1 MLKWT
6 ARAFALAAALQ
17 LGSAHAQEADVESDV
32 ELIPP
37 GPAESESD
45 ADVDAPPALDAPEQL
60 SDDPLPAEDAPP
72 SVEEAQDEAREDL
85 RDARDAQQEAIER
98 DAIERES
105 RFRPEALPP
114 AAGDLQIDEGVR
126 AATSNLNID
135 DETRSRYRWH
145 HGEWWFKT
153 RSGGWKFYRDGRW
166 QDFDPT
172 TYSAPAPGLL
182 YGSGSSFSPSYSGGF
197 SPSYGSG
204 FSGAYIGPQTY
215 GAGGGY
221 YYGSRPYATT
231 RNFGVYRPDY
241 EGFDGRYYRGGYGG
255 RVYGN
260 NFYGP
265 GYGYGPGF
273 QGYDPGADRYYGYGT
288 FGRPYSIDGD
298 RYRGG
303 VIGSEIGGRLG
314 GRAGAILGGAI
325 GADAAD

>member
-17 LGSAHAQEADVESDV
+17 LGSAYAQETDVESDV

-37 GPAESESD
+37 GPAEPESEAD
-45 ADVDAPPALDAPEQL
+45 ADPPPALDAPEQL
-60 SDDPLPAEDAPP
+60 TEDPLPAEDAPP

-98 DAIERES
+98 DAELDAIERES
-105 RFRPEALPP
+105 RFRPEAAPP
-114 AAGDLQIDEGVR
+114 AAQDLQIDEGVR
-126 AATSNLNID
+126 AATSDLDID

-145 HGEWWFKT
+145 NGEWWFKT
-153 RSGGWKFYRDGRW
+153 RSGGWKFHRDGQW

-172 TYSAPAPGLL
+172 TYGAPAPGLI
-182 YGSGSSFSPSYSGGF
+182 YGSGSFGPSYD
-197 SPSYGSG
+197 SG
-204 FSGAYIGPQTY
+204 FSGGYVGPQTY
-215 GAGGGY
+215 GFRRDY
-221 YYGSRPYATT
+221 YSYGSRPYTTT

-241 EGFDGRYYRGGYGG
+241 EVFDGRYYRGGYGG
-255 RVYGN
+255 RVYGD

-265 GYGYGPGF
+265 RYGYGQDGYG
-273 QGYDPGADRYYGYGT
+273 QGYDLGSDRYYGYGPY
-288 FGRPYSIDGD
+288 GRPYSIEGD